1 MLAHEDRQS
10 SSHGILGAQ
19 YFLYFGVMG
28 MHLPFFNL
36 YLYELGFSGWQIG
49 TLSASRSVVL
59 ILFSIFWSIL
69 ADRFQARR
77 RIYIL
82 CNLLSAALWAFFY

>member
-1 MLAHEDRQS
+1 MIQDSKRHWVLAT
-10 SSHGILGAQ
+10 Q

-36 YLYELGFSGWQIG
+36 YCYELGFNGWQIG

-59 ILFSIFWSIL
+59 IIFGIVWSIL
-69 ADRFQARR
+69 ADRFQSRR
-77 RIYIL
+77 PIYIL
-82 CNLLSAALWAFFY
+82 CNFTSSGNQFPEGR